1 MCSGNSGKVARK
13 SHNCGM
19 GITQTDIDAAQ
30 PFFRD
35 LVEQSRTE
43 QERDDANLGVP
54 QTIGAFR
61 KLMDA
66 LHFSAVLE
74 QHTASSSPLQSNPCI
89 VALIERLKDQEEKLA
104 SLPDTDAL
112 MGEIIRIARDVLLA
126 LKSRDETDAAE
137 QSEAT
142 VAEARGDLREKLFYW
157 RQVAA
162 SIFW

>member
-1 MCSGNSGKVARK
+1 MTRK
-13 SHNCGM
+13 SHNHGM
-19 GITQTDIDAAQ
+19 GITQADVEAER
-30 PFFRD
+30 PFFQD
-35 LVEQSRTE
+35 LVEQSRAE

-74 QHTASSSPLQSNPCI
+74 QHTASSSPLQSNPCV
-89 VALIERLKDQEEKLA
+89 VALIERLKNQEEKLA

-126 LKSRDETDAAE
+126 LKNRDETDAAE

-142 VAEARGDLREKLFYW
+142 VAEACGGLGQRLSNW
-157 RQVAA
+157 RQAAA